1 MIIGVFV
8 VVCMIIGNHQKNA
21 KVIDRWRM
29 REFHKQKIDEA
40 TVKNVR
46 IPSGTFWLLIFG
58 RSSCCHSLPPPPR
71 LHLGG
76 GTGFETV
83 ALWLYLYFP
92 FFFYIYVWYILLH
105 STRVHVSPKFS
116 DKDPRIHIPQ
126 SQRLASASLRH
137 SGAPHLHL
145 HLHLAL
151 PVLLEGSAKIQ
162 IYFRWT
168 PTC

>member
-1 MIIGVFV
+1 M
-8 VVCMIIGNHQKNA
+8 
-21 KVIDRWRM
+21 RM
-29 REFHKQKIDEA
+29 REFHNQKIDEA
-40 TVKNVR
+40 TVKKNVQ

-71 LHLGG
+71 LHLGR
-76 GTGFETV
+76 GTCFETV

-92 FFFYIYVWYILLH
+92 FFFTYMFDIYY
-105 STRVHVSPKFS
+105 STQHVPTSPKFS
-116 DKDPRIHIPQ
+116 HKDPRIYVPQ

-145 HLHLAL
+145 HLALPVVL

>member
-1 MIIGVFV
+1 
-8 VVCMIIGNHQKNA
+8 
-21 KVIDRWRM
+21 M

-40 TVKNVR
+40 TVKKNVQ

-58 RSSCCHSLPPPPR
+58 RSSRCHSLPSPPR

-83 ALWLYLYFP
+83 ALWLCINFP
-92 FFFYIYVWYILLH
+92 FFFFHMFETYY
-105 STRVHVSPKFS
+105 STQHVSTSAQNSQTRIPGSMFLRV
-116 DKDPRIHIPQ
+116 KDWQVSP
-126 SQRLASASLRH
+126 SLRH

-145 HLHLAL
+145 HLALPVQVLL